1 MPVGNAAN
9 DLTAAPRRTLSVRLR
24 LMIMAVLVV
33 LPVLAERIHNEQ
45 IDRNDRV
52 EAAYKQALSVAR
64 QGAATQNEIL
74 VSLRGILQSVASAR
88 STFKFSDADCDQ
100 FLAKIAKPIPWIQ
113 ALSVADLQGRV
124 ICSSFPGALG
134 LDISKRQHFIGA
146 VKNREF
152 RLSDY
157 LLGSRA
163 KVPIVT
169 GALPQVGDDGE
180 VAAVVLGVIDLSW
193 LGRIANDFVAPS
205 GSMLM
210 IDGSGIVLAQYPHRE
225 SLVGHSFKD
234 QPLVRAMLR
243 GSSGLVIE
251 PGFDGVR
258 RIYGFVQLPD
268 TQARFAVGFDAEMV
282 LTRANSRMWTALAEL
297 GAMILLALIG
307 IWFGGEKLLVSPI
320 RKFAQAASKIGHGEN
335 KSRAADLPW
344 AAEFVPLAVAL
355 DDMTDK
361 LDARE
366 RELRDL
372 NHQLHELAHTDAL
385 TGLANRRTFNSHLAN
400 AWKAASRLRQPVA
413 VLMID
418 VDFFK
423 KFNDHYGHVQ
433 GDACLR
439 KVANA
444 VSSGLRGKAEAARPP
459 QDTPPSFARVVGLPR
474 KPDFVARYG
483 GEEFAVLLQGADLNA
498 AVEVGNRLRHAVE
511 DMLMAH
517 SGAPWGY
524 VSISV
529 GAAAIVPSDTM
540 TPNELVE
547 CADEALY
554 DAKRRGR
561 NLVVAHSSMQR
572 VKSGPVRAH

>member
-1 MPVGNAAN
+1 MSMGHAAN
-9 DLTAAPRRTLSVRLR
+9 DQTAAPRRTLSVRLR
-24 LMIMAVLVV
+24 LMIMAVIFV
-33 LPVLAERIHNEQ
+33 LPLLVERIHNEQ
-45 IDRNDRV
+45 IDRNDRIA
-52 EAAYKQALSVAR
+52 AAYRQALSLAR

-88 STFKFSDADCDQ
+88 STFKFPNADCDQ

-134 LDISKRQHFIGA
+134 LDISNRRHFIGA
-146 VKNREF
+146 LTTREF
-152 RLSDY
+152 MLSDY
-157 LLGSRA
+157 LLGTRA
-163 KVPIVT
+163 KIPIVT
-169 GALPQVGDDGE
+169 GALPQIGDDGE
-180 VAAVVLGVIDLSW
+180 VASVVLGVIDLSW
-193 LGRIANDFVAPS
+193 FAQIANDFVAPS
-205 GSMLM
+205 GNMLM
-210 IDGSGIVLAQYPHRE
+210 IDGSGIVLAQYPNGE
-225 SLVGHSFKD
+225 KFVGHNFKD
-234 QPLVRAMLR
+234 QVLIQNMLNS
-243 GSSGLVIE
+243 SSGLVIE
-251 PGFDGVR
+251 PGLDGVR

-268 TQARFAVGFDAEMV
+268 TQARFAVGFDADTV
-282 LTRANSRMWTALAEL
+282 LSRANYGMWTALGEL
-297 GAMILLALIG
+297 GAMILLALLG

-335 KSRAADLPW
+335 KSRAAELPW

-372 NHQLHELAHTDAL
+372 NDQLHELAHTDAL

-400 AWKAASRLRQPVA
+400 AWKAAARLQQPVA

-439 KVANA
+439 KIANA
-444 VSSGLRGKAEAARPP
+444 VSAGLRGEAEAIQTR
-459 QDTPPSFARVVGLPR
+459 QDMPPSFTRMVGLPR

-483 GEEFAVLLQGADLNA
+483 GEEFAVLLQGTDLGG
-498 AVEVGNRLRHAVE
+498 AVEVGKRLRQAVE

-517 SGAPWGY
+517 VGAPWGF

-529 GAAAIVPSDTM
+529 GTAAIVPVDTM
-540 TPNELVE
+540 TPSGLVE
-547 CADEALY
+547 SADEALY
-554 DAKRRGR
+554 EAKRRGR
-561 NLVVAHSSMQR
+561 NQVVARPSLQL
-572 VKSGPVRAH
+572 VEPGRAQAN

>member
-1 MPVGNAAN
+1 MATGKAAN
-9 DLTAAPRRTLSVRLR
+9 DQAAAPRRTLSVRVR
-24 LMIMAVLVV
+24 LMIMAVIVV

-45 IDRNDRV
+45 IDRDDRV
-52 EAAYKQALSVAR
+52 EAAYKQALSLAR

-88 STFKFSDADCDQ
+88 ATFKFSNADCDE

-124 ICSSFPGALG
+124 VCSSFPGALG
-134 LDISKRQHFIGA
+134 LDISKRPHFTGA
-146 VKNREF
+146 VTAREF
-152 RLSDY
+152 MLSDY

-163 KVPIVT
+163 KIPIVT
-169 GALPQVGDDGE
+169 GALPQIGDDGS
-180 VAAVVLGVIDLSW
+180 VASVVLGVIDLSW
-193 LGRIANDFVAPS
+193 FARIANDFVAPS

-210 IDGSGIVLAQYPHRE
+210 IDGSGIVLAQYPNDE
-225 SLVGHSFKD
+225 NLVGRSFKD
-234 QPLVRAMLR
+234 RALVQTMLKT
-243 GSSGLVIE
+243 SSGLVIE
-251 PGFDGVR
+251 PGLDGVR

-268 TQARFAVGFDAEMV
+268 TQARFAVGFDADKV
-282 LTRANSRMWTALAEL
+282 LARANYGMWTALAEL

-335 KSRAADLPW
+335 NSRAAELPW

-372 NHQLHELAHTDAL
+372 NDQLHELAHTDAL

-400 AWKAASRLRQPVA
+400 AWKAATRLQQPIA

-439 KVANA
+439 KIANA
-444 VSSGLRGKAEAARPP
+444 VSTGLRGNPEAVPAPQAKAPIARM
-459 QDTPPSFARVVGLPR
+459 PR

-498 AVEVGNRLRHAVE
+498 AVEVGNRLRQAVE
-511 DMLMAH
+511 NMLMAH
-517 SGAPWGY
+517 VGAPWGF

-529 GAAAIVPSDTM
+529 GTAAIVPADAM
-540 TPNELVE
+540 TPSELVE
-547 CADEALY
+547 SADEALY
-554 DAKRRGR
+554 EAKRRGR
-561 NLVVAHSSMQR
+561 NQVVARASLQLVKPSLMQANY
-572 VKSGPVRAH
+572 SA